1 MHICFLTSEYPKP
14 GYPHGGIATFLKSIA
29 EGLAENQI
37 KATIITVLR
46 GADKEITEQEGLITV
61 HYLPQSKWKA
71 LKFLD
76 NSRRVNQKLRQI
88 HQKDPIDVVEG
99 SEIALGLIRKLPGIK
114 YVIRMNGG
122 HHYFAKFENRP
133 TEWQKVWKEKRSF
146 KVADALISV
155 SEFTNTETSKLLGF
169 NPANTSVILNGVEV
183 KNFVP
188 GNASEIVPGRIVF
201 VGAVVE
207 KKGIRQLVMAMPEV
221 LKKFP
226 HAKLLVL
233 GNTGKKHFGGGM
245 YIDYLKSHIDPA
257 ATDAIEFVGFVENN
271 KVKDYIRS
279 AEVCVYPSHMEA
291 LPFAWV
297 EVLAMEK
304 LLIGGSTGP
313 GPEVIKHLHDGLLC
327 DPHDP
332 KDVADKIIYALAH
345 PEEARQMA
353 VNARKTAFEK
363 FDMAKLTPE
372 NISFYKK
379 LAGKA

>member
-14 GYPHGGIATFLKSIA
+14 GHPHGGIATFLKSIA

-37 KATIITVLR
+37 KASIVTVLR
-46 GADKEITEQEGLITV
+46 GADREITEQNGLITV
-61 HYLPQSKWKA
+61 YYLPQSKWPV

-88 HQKDPIDVVEG
+88 HNESPIDIVEG
-99 SEIALGLIRKLPGIK
+99 SEIALGLIQKLPGVK

-122 HHYFAKFENRP
+122 HHFFAKAENRP

-146 KVADALISV
+146 RVADALISV
-155 SEFTNTETSKLLGF
+155 SEYTNTETAKMLGF
-169 NPANTSVILNGVEV
+169 NPANTTIILNGVDV
-183 KNFVP
+183 KSFEP
-188 GNASEIVPGRIVF
+188 GSPSDIVPGRIVF

-207 KKGIRQLVMAMPEV
+207 KKGIRQLIMAMPDV

-226 HAKLLVL
+226 HARLLVL
-233 GNTGKKHFGGGM
+233 GNTGKKHFGGGL
-245 YIDYLKSHIDPA
+245 YIDYLKSFIDPSA
-257 ATDAIEFVGFVENN
+257 AHAIEFVGFIENS

-279 AEVCVYPSHMEA
+279 AEICVYPSHMEA

-313 GPEVIKHLHDGLLC
+313 GPEVIDHMKTGLLC

-332 KDVADKIIYALAH
+332 KDVADKIIYALGH
-345 PEEARQMA
+345 PQEARQMA
-353 VNARKTAFEK
+353 INARQSAFEK

-372 NISFYKK
+372 NIDFYKK
-379 LAGKA
+379 LAGKH